1 MKLVYRKDKFFLG
14 IVKFFNESKGFGH
27 IASNNC
33 GMTSPNYFQDFYVD
47 SSSFI
52 DLKAKKEGIVVVF
65 QVAKQDDGRKR
76 AINVRL
82 ITNSENDIRLVLS
95 YYGEY
100 ENIKYKNERIVNLY
114 TQIDKPRKMVAD
126 LVLSRIINDNKRS
139 PERTCEHFK
148 FFVEHYEEYSSF
160 TTFDNYYIFDR
171 DFKRK
176 EKTVWEELINSLTE
190 DECIAI
196 LNIYPSICQYIA
208 SQNIVKKWLFSIL
221 KDNSNPK
228 ISKCID
234 NLIKYKY
241 ISDNLKNEIKVILDN
256 NATKI
261 AINIFFTQLN
271 EYKNNSWWS
280 EHKLDSLLLSF
291 NAIGNEKDKYI
302 NSLKQANE
310 LIINYLVSKKEF
322 ENIIKLL
329 SKLSFIKD
337 GYIEEKINNI
347 YPIIKRHL
355 LNDILVSY
363 YWRINS
369 FLTSFNNLT
378 ILFSEEQ
385 INEIKEET
393 ISIMIKEE
401 SLEFLS
407 ACSAPSYNWMSID
420 DALHIVE
427 KIVTKWDYEK
437 MRKYLF
443 NNNKLFNGNS
453 RFADII
459 FSRSIEI
466 ALELKLSSSPNEERT
481 FECDDSYCLQ
491 YVWEHDH
498 YLFLRGLKQYIISD
512 KSKSLWSDYINSRT
526 PDEVILLYKHE
537 VIIEISESVMLYIV
551 NSLTLDYA
559 YEDYSHWYNRPSLKD
574 QTYIK
579 IFKESSH
586 NLFPLITERL
596 LFLDLSINSNIPL
609 AVFLLEILDLKKP
622 TEKDY
627 VTLQNWEKTLEENLK
642 EFRKRI
648 NLNDKLAVLL
658 WAVYF
663 KTSGPLKS
671 LSEVFIYLPPYL
683 QIRCVKKLFQGIATN
698 KITYTAETLYN
709 LLNPKKKNICFPL
722 DITFRYLKLREQN
735 PTKSFTN
742 NLMLELLNKRENND
756 YNEWIGIRDLVAKC
770 NGRTILNDGY
780 AHRVFPNYYNGTVE
794 LKEKEIVITI
804 PIKMVDSVGILQ
816 KYNNK
821 YYNQIKELI
830 MISFNKNEYHVEN
843 KSDKSIYYFRKS
855 KNDLE
860 IINLARYYNLSNDIF
875 QSISFTKNEI
885 DEDIFCECRLTKKL
899 DKRNLS
905 FYWCGNKPCYRTPIR
920 YRTSTEWEYYTI
932 LDFMRILNIPTDYIN
947 IDGEVIKYGYYI
959 FFSSFLKS
967 FAKFYEHLK
976 CRECGK
982 LLKPIEE
989 ISNFESRVVNT
1000 FQCMNDECSN
1010 EEIVYLNHCFNKTK
1024 CKTIIDSRETKTCPN
1039 GQYICPK
1046 CGACCS
1052 TENFQIRLDN
1062 LHLNGG
1068 KIKDGLVYFVNNK
1081 MGHWEKNQFFCYK
1094 CGKEMKNN
1102 DGIFR
1107 CPDCKT
1113 EYNHQ

>member
-1 MKLVYRKDKFFLG
+1 M
-14 IVKFFNESKGFGH
+14 NE
-27 IASNNC
+27 N
-33 GMTSPNYFQDFYVD
+33 T
-47 SSSFI
+47 
-52 DLKAKKEGIVVVF
+52 
-65 QVAKQDDGRKR
+65 
-76 AINVRL
+76 
-82 ITNSENDIRLVLS
+82 
-95 YYGEY
+95 
-100 ENIKYKNERIVNLY
+100 
-114 TQIDKPRKMVAD
+114 
-126 LVLSRIINDNKRS
+126 
-139 PERTCEHFK
+139 
-148 FFVEHYEEYSSF
+148 
-160 TTFDNYYIFDR
+160 
-171 DFKRK
+171 
-176 EKTVWEELINSLTE
+176 
-190 DECIAI
+190 
-196 LNIYPSICQYIA
+196 
-208 SQNIVKKWLFSIL
+208 
-221 KDNSNPK
+221 
-228 ISKCID
+228 
-234 NLIKYKY
+234 
-241 ISDNLKNEIKVILDN
+241 
-256 NATKI
+256 
-261 AINIFFTQLN
+261 FFTKLN

-280 EHKLDSLLLSF
+280 EYKLDSLLYAF
-291 NAIGNEKDKYI
+291 NSIGNNKEKYVNALKDT
-302 NSLKQANE
+302 NSA
-310 LIINYLVSKKEF
+310 IINKFVA
-322 ENIIKLL
+322 ENDFDKVVKLL

-337 GYIEEKINNI
+337 GYIEEKINI
-347 YPIIKRHL
+347 VYPKIKQYL
-355 LNDILVSY
+355 LDDILMSK
-363 YWRINS
+363 YWGINNFFS
-369 FLTSFNNLT
+369 SFNNLT
-378 ILFSEEQ
+378 ILFNEEQ
-385 INEIKEET
+385 NNEIKEEA
-393 ISIMIKEE
+393 ISIIIKEE
-401 SLEFLS
+401 SFEFLS

-420 DALHIVE
+420 DALHIVK
-427 KIVTKWDYEK
+427 KIVIKWDYEK
-437 MRKYLF
+437 MRKYLL

-481 FECDDSYCLQ
+481 FECDDSYCLP
-491 YVWEHDH
+491 YVREHDH
-498 YLFLRGLKQYIISD
+498 YLFLRGIKQYIISD

-526 PDEVILLYKHE
+526 PDEVILLYRHE
-537 VIIEISESVMLYIV
+537 VISEISESVMLYIV

-1000 FQCMNDECSN
+1000 FQCMNEECSN

-1024 CKTIIDSRETKTCPN
+1024 CKTIIDSRETKPCPN

-1102 DGIFR
+1102 DGIFK